1 MAKYKFLILL
11 ILMVRSFIFSQIYVS
26 VDGADTN
33 SGTFEFPFKTI
44 TKAVSVANPGDT
56 IYIRGGVHQYNTTI
70 TISKNGTSFSKYYMF
85 AYPGERPIIDFSS
98 MVTSDANRGISL
110 RGNYWHIYGL
120 DIKGAGDN
128 GMHIRGHYNIVEN
141 CAFYENRDTGL
152 QLSNGASNN
161 QIINCDSYHNID
173 PGEGNADG
181 FAPKMDIGTGNYF
194 YGCRAWQNS
203 DDGYDGYLR
212 GANNVTTTYENCWAF
227 KNGYRADGSISLGNG
242 NGFKMGGSDDK
253 TLMHNVIMKNCLA
266 FDNRVK
272 GFDQNN
278 NKGSMILYNCT
289 AYRNGQNYGMGGIVY
304 TDSGKVM
311 TLINC
316 AVLGGVGSI
325 WSGAIQ
331 QTNSWMPPF
340 SVTSADF
347 VSIDTSGVRGPR
359 NPDGSL
365 PELPFMRL
373 AYGSQLIDAGTDVGL
388 PYFGTAPDI
397 GAYESNYTNSIV
409 NDYNEPI
416 NFKLYQNYPNPFN
429 PKTTIEFSLPEN
441 AIVSLSVYNILG
453 QEVVKLTDRELFTA
467 GRNEIVFDASNL
479 ISGVYFY
486 RLLVESMDKKTN
498 KFEQVK
504 KMLLI
509 K

>member
-1 MAKYKFLILL
+1 MLRLKCIILFLIIFKSYLL
-11 ILMVRSFIFSQIYVS
+11 SQIYVA
-26 VDGADTN
+26 VDGSDTN

-44 TKAVSVANPGDT
+44 TKAVSVVNPGDT

-70 TISKNGTSFSKYYMF
+70 TISKIGTSDSKYYLF
-85 AYPGERPIIDFSS
+85 AYPGERPIIDFSA
-98 MVTSDANRGISL
+98 MATADANRGISL

-128 GMHIRGHYNIVEN
+128 GMHIRGHFNIVEN

-161 QIINCDSYHNID
+161 KIINCDSYHNID
-173 PGEGNADG
+173 PSEGNADG
-181 FAPKMDIGTGNYF
+181 FAPKLDVGTGNYF

-227 KNGYRADGSISLGNG
+227 RNGYKANGSISLGNG

-289 AYRNGQNYGMGGIVY
+289 AYRNGQNYGMGSLVY

-316 AVLGGVGSI
+316 AVLGGIGTI
-325 WSGAIQ
+325 WSGAMQ

-347 VSIDTSGVRGPR
+347 VSIDTTGVRGPR
-359 NPDGSL
+359 NPNGSL

-373 AYGSQLIDAGTDVGL
+373 AFGSQLIDAGTDVGL
-388 PYFGTAPDI
+388 PYFGNAPDI
-397 GAYESNYTNSIV
+397 GAYESNYTNSV
-409 NDYNEPI
+409 VDEFGRPEAY
-416 NFKLYQNYPNPFN
+416 KLSQNYPNPFN
-429 PKTTIEFSLPEN
+429 PTTTIEFSLPEP
-441 AIVSLSVYNILG
+441 AIVSLKVYNLLG
-453 QEVVKLTDRELFTA
+453 QEIATIIEDKPFAA
-467 GRNEIVFDASNL
+467 GTNEVDFDASNL
-479 ISGVYFY
+479 NSGVYFY
-486 RLLVESMDKKTN
+486 RIIFKDVDQSKQ
-498 KFEQVK
+498 KFEKVK
-504 KMLLI
+504 KMILL